1 MLAWERGEENVNFCD
16 DLVAILFSRECGVAR
31 SAIFAYFTGTLQKGI
46 LTTGRVLL
54 VVIALLIGLGLCWW
68 RVPLEQAEVREHL
81 RGFPD
86 SDHFMHGIRPYVLAV
101 VFFIPFLGALLYAA
115 AGIMARWLAREFL
128 QAMLVCYGGIL
139 LIYFL
144 IDFSG
149 NAARLGEGSDLGMA
163 TWMYYSRLA
172 PSIVTLL
179 LPFGILF
186 SVMYCV
192 VRVSRSREIV
202 AALQSGRSM
211 LRVMAPLYVCGLLG
225 SLFYLGCNFHWAP
238 MAEGTKSA
246 NMDEA
251 RGKTGKLMN
260 HTVFYY
266 AKGRRM
272 WMVTEFPRRFDHGV
286 PLRGVEVTSLNDDGS
301 LASRLYAKE
310 ATWSES
316 ERSWRF
322 IDVELT
328 DHHKNQAPVFVSPPN
343 PYVKTSWSETPAQI
357 VQQGLDVR
365 HLGMPDLSG
374 MMHAEVKAEWLK
386 QDSARYA
393 TQWQY
398 RMALPATCLVYV
410 MFAVPLSL
418 FVTRRA
424 HGGTMALTIV
434 LAIHLVLF
442 TSVALALGESGN
454 LSPVAAAWS
463 PVAFFGLLGCWLM
476 KRRMAGRALW
486 PLFG

>member
-1 MLAWERGEENVNFCD
+1 LVTAW
-16 DLVAILFSRECGVAR
+16 LLFFSLHECGVAR
-31 SAIFAYFTGTLQKGI
+31 GGISVYLAATLHQGVS
-46 LTTGRVLL
+46 TSGRVLL
-54 VVIALLIGLGLCWW
+54 VVFALLVGLVLCWW
-68 RVPLEQAEVREHL
+68 RVPLEQSEVRDHL

-86 SDHFMHGIRPYVLAV
+86 SDHFMHGIRPYVMAV
-101 VFFIPFLGALLYAA
+101 VFFLPFLGAVMYAT

-149 NAARLGEGSDLGMA
+149 NAARLGEGGDVGMG

-179 LPFGILF
+179 LPFGMLF

-192 VRVSRSREIV
+192 VRVSRSREVV

-272 WMVTEFPRRFDHGV
+272 WMVTEFPRGYDRGI
-286 PLRGVEVTSLNDDGS
+286 PLRGVEVTSLNKDGS

-310 ATWSES
+310 ATWSET

-374 MMHAEVKAEWLK
+374 MIHTEVKAEWLK

-393 TQWQY
+393 TQWHY
-398 RMALPATCLVYV
+398 RMALPSTCLVYV

-434 LAIHLVLF
+434 MAIHLVLF

-454 LSPVAAAWS
+454 LSPALAAWV
-463 PVAFFGLLGCWLM
+463 PVALFGLLGCWLM

>member
-1 MLAWERGEENVNFCD
+1 MMHC
-16 DLVAILFSRECGVAR
+16 SECGVAR
-31 SAIFAYFTGTLQKGI
+31 KGI
-46 LTTGRVLL
+46 SVYQDPALLKGVSTSGRALL
-54 VVIALLIGLGLCWW
+54 VVFTLLVGLGLCWW
-68 RVPLEQAEVREHL
+68 LVPREQAEVRDHL

-86 SDHFMHGIRPYVLAV
+86 TDHFMHGLRPYVMAM
-101 VFFIPFLGALLYAA
+101 VFFLPFFGALLYAF
-115 AGIMARWLAREFL
+115 AGIMARWLTREFL

-149 NAARLGEGSDLGMA
+149 NAARLGEGGNLGVG

-172 PSIVTLL
+172 PAIVTLL

-186 SVMYCV
+186 SVMYCA
-192 VRVSRSREIV
+192 VRVSRSREVV
-202 AALQSGRSM
+202 AALQSGRSL
-211 LRVMAPLYVCGLLG
+211 LRIMAPLYVCGLLG

-266 AKGRRM
+266 SKGRRM
-272 WMVTEFPRRFDHGV
+272 WMVTEFPRAYDRGV
-286 PLRGVEVTSLNDDGS
+286 PLRGVEVTSLNEDGS

-310 ATWSES
+310 ATWVEAD
-316 ERSWRF
+316 RSWHF
-322 IDVELT
+322 VDVELT
-328 DHHKNQAPVFVSPPN
+328 DHHKNQAPVFVSPPD
-343 PYVKTSWSETPAQI
+343 PYVKTSWTETPAQI

-365 HLGMPDLSG
+365 HLGMPDISG
-374 MMHAEVKAEWLK
+374 MMRAEVNAEWLR
-386 QDSARYA
+386 QDSSRYA
-393 TQWQY
+393 TQWYY
-398 RMALPATCLVYV
+398 RMALPTTCLVYV

-454 LSPVAAAWS
+454 MSPFLAAS
-463 PVAFFGLLGCWLM
+463 LPVVVFASLGGWLM
-476 KRRMAGRALW
+476 KRRMSGRALW
-486 PLFG
+486 PLFGG